1 MTVSPLRSPKQRK
14 FSCYLIMTY
23 SETLDF
29 LYHSLPVFQHIGGSA
44 YKAGLD
50 NILKLDAEL
59 GDPHRRFASVHVAGT
74 NGKGSVSHMVAAV
87 LQTAGYRTGLFTSP
101 HLQDFRERIRVN
113 GEMISEEAV
122 IRFVEQHRGAID
134 RIGPSFFEATTAL
147 AFDHFAR
154 EGVDVAVIEVG
165 MGGRLDST
173 NIIRPRVSV
182 ITNISRDH
190 AQFLGNTLP
199 EIAGEKAGIIK
210 EDTPVVI
217 GQSQLETQMVFI
229 SRAKEL
235 HAPILFADQLYE
247 VTEQIHCDDCQQF
260 KVRSR
265 MDGETFTLEL
275 DLQGDYQRL
284 NLLTA
289 LTTLDVLNGA
299 GGLQI
304 PQAAVRQGLAQAARS
319 TGLRGRW
326 QILDR
331 QPLTVCDTGHNE
343 GGLSETLAQIARQT
357 YRKLYMVLG
366 FVSDKEIDRVLPMM
380 PREAHYLFTQA
391 PIERAMPAQELS
403 QRAAAY
409 GLQGET
415 IPHVQQAVTRA
426 RELAGPEDMI
436 YIGGSTFVVAELG

>member
-1 MTVSPLRSPKQRK
+1 
-14 FSCYLIMTY
+14 MTY

-50 NILKLDAEL
+50 NILSLEAEL

-87 LQTAGYRTGLFTSP
+87 LQAAGYRTGLFTSP

-113 GEMISEEAV
+113 GEMISEDAV
-122 IRFVEQHRGAID
+122 IHFVEQHREAID
-134 RIGPSFFEATTAL
+134 RIGPSFFEATTAM
-147 AFDHFAR
+147 AFDYFAR
-154 EGVDVAVIEVG
+154 EEVDVAVIEVG

-210 EDTPVVI
+210 EETPVVI

-247 VTEQIHCDDCQQF
+247 VTKQIHCDDCQQF

-265 MDGETFTLEL
+265 MDGEAFSLEL

-304 PQAAVRQGLAQAARS
+304 PQSAVRQGLAQAARS

-391 PIERAMPAQELS
+391 SIERAMPAQELS

-415 IPHVQQAVTRA
+415 IPHVQQAVARA

>member
-1 MTVSPLRSPKQRK
+1 
-14 FSCYLIMTY
+14 MTY

-50 NILKLDAEL
+50 NILSLEAEL
-59 GDPHRRFASVHVAGT
+59 GDPHRRFASIHVAGT

-87 LQTAGYRTGLFTSP
+87 LQAAGYKTGLFTSP

-113 GEMISEEAV
+113 GEMISQEEV
-122 IRFVEQHRGAID
+122 IHFVEQHREAID
-134 RIGPSFFEATTAL
+134 RIGPSFFEATTAM

-154 EGVDVAVIEVG
+154 KEVDVAVIEVG

-173 NIIRPRVSV
+173 NVIRPRVSV

-190 AQFLGNTLP
+190 AQFLGSTLP

-210 EDTPVVI
+210 EETPVVI
-217 GQSQLETQMVFI
+217 GQSQIETQMVFI

-235 HAPILFADQLYE
+235 RAPILFADQLYE
-247 VTEQIHCDDCQQF
+247 VTAQTHRDNDQQF
-260 KVRSR
+260 TVRSR
-265 MDGETFTLEL
+265 MDGEEFSLTL

-289 LTTLDVLNGA
+289 LTALDVLNGA

-304 PQAAVRQGLAQAARS
+304 PQQAVREGLAQAARS

-326 QILDR
+326 QILGR
-331 QPLTVCDTGHNE
+331 QPLKVCDTGHNE

-391 PIERAMPAQELS
+391 SIERAMPAQELS
-403 QRAAAY
+403 RHAVEY
-409 GLQGET
+409 GLHGET
-415 IPHVQQAVTRA
+415 IADVKSAVARA
-426 RELAGPEDMI
+426 EELAGPEDMI

>member
-1 MTVSPLRSPKQRK
+1 
-14 FSCYLIMTY
+14 MTY

-29 LYHSLPVFQHIGGSA
+29 LYHSLPVFQHIGGTA

-50 NILKLDAEL
+50 NIRSLEAEL

-87 LQTAGYRTGLFTSP
+87 LQAAGYRTGLFTSP
-101 HLQDFRERIRVN
+101 HLQDFRERIRIN
-113 GEMISEEAV
+113 GEMIPKEEV
-122 IRFVEQHRGAID
+122 IRFVEQHWEAID
-134 RIGPSFFEATTAL
+134 RIGPSFFEATTAM

-173 NIIRPRVSV
+173 NLIRPRVSV

-199 EIAGEKAGIIK
+199 EIAAEKAGIIK

-217 GQSQLETQMVFI
+217 GESQLETQMVFI

-247 VTEQIHCDDCQQF
+247 VTEQIHRDTCQQF
-260 KVRSR
+260 TVRSR

-289 LTTLDVLNGA
+289 LATLDVLNGA
-299 GGLQI
+299 GGLPISQD
-304 PQAAVRQGLAQAARS
+304 AVRQGLAQAARS

-343 GGLSETLAQIARQT
+343 GGLHETLAQIGRQH
-357 YRKLYMVLG
+357 YRNLYMVLG
-366 FVSDKEIDRVLPMM
+366 FVADKEIDRVLPMM

-391 PIERAMPAQELS
+391 AIERAMPAQTLS

-409 GLQGET
+409 GLHGEI
-415 IPHVQQAVTRA
+415 IPQVRQAFARA

-436 YIGGSTFVVAELG
+436 YVGGSTFVVAELG